1 MSAPTTA
8 PTRRSAEGDD
18 GVGARVS
25 VLIAAAVGAG
35 AIAAAVALPRSM
47 STSGPVLCPFRVV
60 TGLPCP
66 GCGLTRSWIALGHG
80 DVATAF
86 SYNVFGPI
94 SMAFVAAMIVLT
106 LAVASAGPARIGRVA
121 GVARHPVVWLVAGL
135 WIAYG
140 VARAIDAGV
149 GTGWF
154 PPVT

>member
-1 MSAPTTA
+1 MTSAPTSTA
-8 PTRRSAEGDD
+8 GRD
-18 GVGARVS
+18 GVGARTS
-25 VLIAAAVGAG
+25 VLITAAVGAG
-35 AIAAAVALPRSM
+35 AIAAAITLPRSM
-47 STSGPVLCPFRVV
+47 SSSGPVLCPFRMV

-80 DVATAF
+80 DVGTAF
-86 SYNVFGPI
+86 SYNAFGPI
-94 SMAFVAAMIVLT
+94 SMAFVAAMVVLT
-106 LAVASAGPARIGRVA
+106 LAVAVVGPTRIGRVA
-121 GVARHPVVWLVAGL
+121 GVVRHPLVWLVAGA